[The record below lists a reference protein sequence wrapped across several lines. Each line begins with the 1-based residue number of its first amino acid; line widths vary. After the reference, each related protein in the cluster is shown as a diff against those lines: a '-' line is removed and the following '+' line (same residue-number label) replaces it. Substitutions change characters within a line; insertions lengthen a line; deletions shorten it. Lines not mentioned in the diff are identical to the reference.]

1 MAKMNEKFLQVIKDP
16 GPATIVTVD
25 GNPAHVVN
33 TWSQYIKVIDD
44 HTLLIPAAGMHSIE
58 GDIDKG
64 KNELTITVGSFK
76 VPGTEGMGAGFH
88 IHGTGKF
95 ETSGPFFDMMKAEFE
110 WIRAVLVVTV
120 TDIEQKI

>member
-76 VPGTEGMGAGFH
+76 VPGTE
-88 IHGTGKF
+88 
-95 ETSGPFFDMMKAEFE
+95 
-110 WIRAVLVVTV
+110 WVLDFIFMELVNSKHLAHFS
-120 TDIEQKI
+120 I